1 MSARP
6 SKALPCLQADACCW
20 KHRRQHARLAPPSAG
35 FNPGSLARSLAVSSS
50 NPCSFQWRDQCHKCG
65 VPKPE
70 EGAEA
75 DVAVAIDPGLQP
87 GQMARPGDW
96 RCTACN
102 NIK

>member
-1 MSARP
+1 M
-6 SKALPCLQADACCW
+6 W
-20 KHRRQHARLAPPSAG
+20 TLAPAVCRLQPD
-35 FNPGSLARSLAVSSS
+35 SLTRSLDVSSS
-50 NPCSFQWRDQCHKCG
+50 HPRSFQWRDQCHKCG

>member
-1 MSARP
+1 MRGARLLF
-6 SKALPCLQADACCW
+6 SGCLQAAS
-20 KHRRQHARLAPPSAG
+20 RSQALGLVRLPDAPPGLHPTSH
-35 FNPGSLARSLAVSSS
+35 PRL
-50 NPCSFQWRDQCHKCG
+50 PCPPSPPPRSFQWRDQCHKCG
-65 VPKPE
+65 VAKPE

-75 DVAVAIDPGLQP
+75 NVEVAIDPGLQP